1 MQWQLSNW
9 LVLHREA
16 IFPWLRLRLRHLSL
30 LREFQ
35 WSSTSPT
42 ERSFSVLSAMTSL
55 TPLVL
60 STASSSFRY
69 SLRMRFRNF
78 EMQFSF
84 KFSYRPNGFS
94 GRRWT
99 NAPRYR
105 SHRTLQ
111 VLSLSLVHARLCIH
125 RYIESFTLSDFFELL
140 LGFGIGEN
148 YWHKFDFFASWWSF
162 YSLIEGLVW
171 SI

>member
-1 MQWQLSNW
+1 MYTVPLHLKLNPTRDPIRKKKEKKKAMRETNAVVWVKYKVQWQLSNC
-9 LVLHREA
+9 LVRHREA

-69 SLRMRFRNF
+69 LLWMRFRNF

-84 KFSYRPNGFS
+84 KFSYRPNGFP

-99 NAPRYR
+99 NAPRYW

-111 VLSLSLVHARLCIH
+111 VLSLSPSYTHIFM
-125 RYIESFTLSDFFELL
+125 YT
-140 LGFGIGEN
+140 
-148 YWHKFDFFASWWSF
+148 
-162 YSLIEGLVW
+162 
-171 SI
+171 